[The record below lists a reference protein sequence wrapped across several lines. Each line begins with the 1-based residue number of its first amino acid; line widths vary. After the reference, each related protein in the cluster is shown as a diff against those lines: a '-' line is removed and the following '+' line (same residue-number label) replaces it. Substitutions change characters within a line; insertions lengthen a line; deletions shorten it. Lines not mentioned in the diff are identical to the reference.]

1 MAITFT
7 PGLAALSPEAKA
19 AEYNTLINS
28 GATDAQ
34 IKAAADA
41 AFGAQSAED
50 WSYLTNLASQIAP
63 AAAAPVTV
71 EDLYQQ
77 YAGKTGDPEG
87 LAFWKAGFG
96 SDIGPEEV
104 ASFRQSVAAVN
115 ATPAASGALQQ
126 ATQVAQPVT
135 DFSGAA
141 QDVVAAT
148 LTPQAIAWQQQQA
161 ASNALAEEQYAE
173 QQRAAAEAAAAWAAG
188 QGVDDTSRFFQE
200 TFGSTPTQEIAA
212 DLRST
217 YGSDLDEEERKQII
231 LSQRD
236 ANVGYGGQSL
246 DATSSG
252 VVDRLT
258 SQILNQG
265 TTSQWGGEGYGSAQK
280 TAADMALLLA
290 AAGISDISQFGVR
303 DKTVTTEDRYN
314 EQGGIEQ
321 AGTTFTQPEYY
332 NKATGQVINP
342 YYDKASGNTWSG
354 TFAGEGSTAY
364 KVQFQPDGTPIFYSQ
379 YGGSSNDLAQVL
391 DDPLI
396 GAIVQTAAATF
407 GGPLGTAALNLA
419 MGKDIDDVAKAALTS
434 YVAGQVASGVSGSTD
449 VVNTLGQTGANVAGN
464 VAAATVTGGN
474 PVQALITGGVGAAM
488 PEITAQI
495 PGYGDLSLEQKAFVN
510 SAISSTLRDGN
521 LSPQDLVNAAFA
533 AGNAAKKEITTGG
546 ITNRVVDDTALD
558 AGARAFVD
566 AKAAGATD
574 EDAYSAAQ
582 AASGVVVTSVSDA
595 GAGNVVTTTAGGVD
609 TEFGDLAGAIEKNT
623 MDDLVRADKLDLISQ
638 APKFSDAYSQ
648 ARELL
653 GAGKTF
659 TWNGKEYSTDTRNE
673 NQSLAAASDAE
684 RLNSI
689 AASTTAGGGR
699 GSAGSYAN
707 YDVKAAADNYSKTKV
722 VPTTGGDYWSDETV
736 YDPSTGVAISGSN
749 VTADPNTVL
758 GRAVIAANDA
768 LGGVVQTGLS
778 NLAQAGGE
786 QLAAFGGALAA
797 IGATDADNMLVK
809 AGKAA
814 QSLGEQIETEE
825 SKQGTKSI
833 VSAVSN
839 AEGIG
844 GKLIAGIKAMAENP
858 AAAINLITKEG
869 LQEILP
875 AGAALRASKIVSLA
889 AAAGLDT
896 ALNAAESMG
905 SAYNDTYA
913 AGIAKGMTKEAA
925 DALATS
931 VALSAGGITLVTS
944 GIADAALIKTV
955 FREGKGGVT
964 SQLTKGATKEGISEN
979 VEETATA
986 LATQYLTTGSINLDS
1001 ALTQGAIGHL
1011 VGKSTA
1017 GSVGAVDVAAQT
1029 EAINNNI
1036 STAVSSGDAASVNT
1050 AITNSVQDS
1059 LSSGASIEVA
1069 VGSTVE
1075 SAIKNGVSANESI
1088 SSVVSSA
1095 VESGSDVDQVVSS
1108 AVDSAVNA
1116 GVSST
1121 EAINS
1126 TVSSAITSGADS
1138 SQVIQSAITAAA
1150 GTGSASSAVV
1160 SSAVGAAISAG
1171 TDSASSINSAVTA
1184 AANTGSNISDV
1195 VGSAVS
1201 SAITAGADAVVA
1213 VDSAVTTA
1221 ISTGANVDSSI
1232 ASSVSSAIA
1241 SGANAETVIQAAVD
1255 AAVNAGNDVTV
1266 VSNASTTTIT
1276 NATTNTQTTVNASTG
1291 VTTTVDGNTNVTTTV
1306 DANTNTT
1313 TSVDANTNTTAQTTV
1328 DANTQTTTTVD
1339 ANSNVTTQSVVDA
1352 NTNTITT
1359 TTVDGSANTTTQT
1372 TIDANNN
1379 TQTTVVT
1386 DVNTGTQTTIKVN
1399 TDTGEILDEVE
1410 TDIPDGWTP
1419 PVIAEPVVPS
1429 VVTPT
1434 STTTTPTT
1442 TPTTPTAKAALPS
1455 AAGAGMLAGAAAGTL
1470 PFDWSPSSG
1479 SLRSKVTG
1487 EAIDPL
1493 ARVKEAQ
1500 AELERDAMMQNVDPR
1515 LMQILQQ
1522 RMNPQQQSQQ
1532 FEGDIGALSK
1542 LLGGGQESPS
1552 KDNYYSYGSEDSID
1566 DILGGKAAN
1575 YKEGGF
1581 VEPLKAEG
1589 GMVLPLLAKSGGALG
1604 HYKGREDFKGG
1615 KHVAGEGD
1623 GQSDDIPAWLADGEF
1638 VFSADVVAALGN
1650 GSTKAGTDKLY
1661 EMMHNIRERAR
1672 SKGPKDL
1679 PPPALKSP
1687 LDYLKSSKRST
1698 K

>member
-41 AFGAQSAED
+41 TFGAQSAED

-63 AAAAPVTV
+63 AATAPVTV

-96 SDIGPEEV
+96 SDISPEEV

-115 ATPAASGALQQ
+115 AAPAASGALQQ

-161 ASNALAEEQYAE
+161 ANNALAEEQYAE
-173 QQRAAAEAAAAWAAG
+173 QQRVAAESAAAWAAG
-188 QGVDDTSRFFQE
+188 RGVDDTSRFFQE
-200 TFGSTPTQEIAA
+200 TFGSTPTQERAA
-212 DLRST
+212 DLRRT

-449 VVNTLGQTGANVAGN
+449 VANTLGQTGANVAGKI
-464 VAAATVTGGN
+464 AAATVMGGD
-474 PVQALITGGVGAAM
+474 PVQALITGGIGAAM

-533 AGNAAKKEITTGG
+533 AGNAAKQDITTGG
-546 ITNRVVDDTALD
+546 ITNRVVDDTTTGVLD
-558 AGARAFVD
+558 ASGSAAFAA
-566 AKAAGATD
+566 AKRAGATD
-574 EDAYSAAQ
+574 EEALEAANTVTN
-582 AASGVVVTSVSDA
+582 AATGVTVGAVA
-595 GAGNVVTTTAGGVD
+595 GAGPSDTLTKTYTQLPAGEARIERERLAYEYADSLGKKIENLTDKEMDDFVNKVD
-609 TEFGDLAGAIEKNT
+609 TAISQNGSAVLKGASIQEILSGDYQKFRTNEFGERAPVIELTNLVDPLDAAGNVIN
-623 MDDLVRADKLDLISQ
+623 
-638 APKFSDAYSQ
+638 
-648 ARELL
+648 
-653 GAGKTF
+653 
-659 TWNGKEYSTDTRNE
+659 KESTSTG
-673 NQSLAAASDAE
+673 STAASNVADA
-684 RLNSI
+684 
-689 AASTTAGGGR
+689 
-699 GSAGSYAN
+699 
-707 YDVKAAADNYSKTKV
+707 
-722 VPTTGGDYWSDETV
+722 
-736 YDPSTGVAISGSN
+736 
-749 VTADPNTVL
+749 
-758 GRAVIAANDA
+758 
-768 LGGVVQTGLS
+768 
-778 NLAQAGGE
+778 
-786 QLAAFGGALAA
+786 
-797 IGATDADNMLVK
+797 
-809 AGKAA
+809 
-814 QSLGEQIETEE
+814 
-825 SKQGTKSI
+825 I
-833 VSAVSN
+833 VSAVGGL
-839 AEGIG
+839 EG
-844 GKLIAGIKAMAENP
+844 
-858 AAAINLITKEG
+858 T
-869 LQEILP
+869 
-875 AGAALRASKIVSLA
+875 
-889 AAAGLDT
+889 
-896 ALNAAESMG
+896 G
-905 SAYNDTYA
+905 SD
-913 AGIAKGMTKEAA
+913 IAKQGLSTLLGAVGEQIA
-925 DALATS
+925 DLSTS
-931 VALSAGGITLVTS
+931 LGNVGLISRDNAGVSAGKYLEDIGKRLE
-944 GIADAALIKTV
+944 LPKT
-955 FREGKGGVT
+955 
-964 SQLTKGATKEGISEN
+964 
-979 VEETATA
+979 
-986 LATQYLTTGSINLDS
+986 
-1001 ALTQGAIGHL
+1001 
-1011 VGKSTA
+1011 
-1017 GSVGAVDVAAQT
+1017 T
-1029 EAINNNI
+1029 EAINNWTKSVSDATTYWDKLSTGVKGVLDNPLVLTAVGKEIIQEALPIGLAAKVAKYAGLAAGVATDTVLNALESAGSTGRQKYAEEIAKGTSPEEAAKIADKSAGYAGFITAATTGIVDSAIAKKYGDAIENYLGRKATTTGKEFGQESLEEGLI
-1036 STAVSSGDAASVNT
+1036 SLATGDSLAEALTKSVVGGLVGAKTSGSIQTAADVQSDLSSAFAEQGLKSTDGSFKPDTIVPIDSGPSVETEVAKDATGIDATGDAVVDSQAAITVSDAQDTMSGLGLNVSDDTAVSLATKIQEA
-1050 AITNSVQDS
+1050 TNS
-1059 LSSGASIEVA
+1059 
-1069 VGSTVE
+1069 
-1075 SAIKNGVSANESI
+1075 
-1088 SSVVSSA
+1088 
-1095 VESGSDVDQVVSS
+1095 
-1108 AVDSAVNA
+1108 
-1116 GVSST
+1116 
-1121 EAINS
+1121 
-1126 TVSSAITSGADS
+1126 
-1138 SQVIQSAITAAA
+1138 
-1150 GTGSASSAVV
+1150 
-1160 SSAVGAAISAG
+1160 
-1171 TDSASSINSAVTA
+1171 
-1184 AANTGSNISDV
+1184 
-1195 VGSAVS
+1195 
-1201 SAITAGADAVVA
+1201 
-1213 VDSAVTTA
+1213 
-1221 ISTGANVDSSI
+1221 
-1232 ASSVSSAIA
+1232 
-1241 SGANAETVIQAAVD
+1241 
-1255 AAVNAGNDVTV
+1255 GNDVSVTSDANTV
-1266 VSNASTTTIT
+1266 TI
-1276 NATTNTQTTVNASTG
+1276 NDATTNTNTTIDANTG
-1291 VTTTVDGNTNVTTTV
+1291 VTTAVDNNNNVTTTVDG
-1306 DANTNTT
+1306 NTT
-1313 TSVDANTNTTAQTTV
+1313 TSVDANTNTTTQTTV

-1339 ANSNVTTQSVVDA
+1339 ANSNVKTQSVVDA
-1352 NTNTITT
+1352 NTNTTTT
-1359 TTVDGSANTTTQT
+1359 TTVDGSTNTTTQT

-1410 TDIPDGWTP
+1410 TDIPDGWTT

-1434 STTTTPTT
+1434 PTTTTPTT
-1442 TPTTPTAKAALPS
+1442 TPAKATLPS

-1470 PFDWSPSSG
+1470 PFDWSPGSG

-1604 HYKGREDFKGG
+1604 HYKGREDFKDG